1 MMRRGLRVLGV
12 ALLAV
17 CAGAAMSGIAWAD
30 QTRITWFTTE
40 ARRLAQ
46 VEGAAG
52 IPAAFGTFRAWIAE
66 AQAYQV
72 AKDERRVAAALARVE
87 AQHQLIVALLDKVV
101 AARIANEAK
110 AESEENRAAATQA
123 HVKTAR
129 REDERRRLALSVDE
143 DQ

>member
-1 MMRRGLRVLGV
+1 MRRMLRMAGM
-12 ALLAV
+12 ALAV
-17 CAGAAMSGIAWAD
+17 FIGGSLLSGAAYAD

-46 VEGAAG
+46 IEGAAG

-72 AKDERRVAAALARVE
+72 AKDERRVSRALARVE
-87 AQHQLIVALLDKVV
+87 AQHQLIVALLGKVV
-101 AARIANEAK
+101 AVRDANEAK
-110 AESEENRAAATQA
+110 AEAEESRAAATQA

-129 REDERRRLALSVDE
+129 REDHRRRVALSVKEDE
-143 DQ
+143 